1 MPADIPPIPAE
12 QEALDKPW
20 RLWASIAVGSFVL
33 LSVALGFLLLPESE
47 ERGFDPLASICRAL
61 GIPGYNGPVPSTE
74 ASKVAAP
81 PSRVAWTSDT
91 RSLME
96 RASTQR
102 GATIAAEVCAGCHGE
117 AGEAADPSFPNLSQL
132 STAAIFKQLQDY
144 RNDSRAA
151 GQAEVMVP
159 FAQALDDEAG
169 ADVSAFY
176 ASREDISRDPA
187 KDAVVPE
194 IEGLARR
201 GDPDRSLPACDS
213 CHGANHSGPP
223 DAPVLLGQS
232 APYLELQL
240 QLFASGERKND
251 IYARM
256 REISRKLTAAEIHG
270 LAVYYRGVPA
280 PR

>member
-1 MPADIPPIPAE
+1 MAADIPPIPAE
-12 QEALDKPW
+12 QEVLDRPW

-33 LSVALGFLLLPESE
+33 LSLALGFWLLPESE

-61 GIPGYNGPVPSTE
+61 GIPGYGRSVPSAE
-74 ASKVAAP
+74 ATHSAAP
-81 PSRVAWTSDT
+81 PSRVAWTNQT
-91 RSLME
+91 RSLITG
-96 RASTQR
+96 ASADR

-132 STAAIFKQLQDY
+132 SAAAIFKQLQDY
-144 RNDSRAA
+144 KDGSRQG
-151 GQAEVMVP
+151 GQADVMVP
-159 FAQALDDEAG
+159 LAQALDDKAG
-169 ADVSAFY
+169 ADISAFY
-176 ASREDISRDPA
+176 ASRQDIGRVPA
-187 KDAVVPE
+187 EDAVVPDVE
-194 IEGLARR
+194 ALARR
-201 GDPDRSLPACDS
+201 GDPARSLPACDS

-251 IYARM
+251 VYARM
-256 REISRKLTAAEIHG
+256 REISRKLTAAEMHG

-280 PR
+280 P